1 MTYPNPLKVTLAL
14 LASASLQQPAQ
25 AARLAYEGFDYTQA
39 NGTSVA
45 GLNGGTGWLEA
56 FPTPDGP
63 HVLAD
68 GLTFTGLTTVGKSMN
83 RSNGTLTGDGR
94 NWASSFTSSTYWYS
108 LLVRSTI
115 GTDGNGPEGT
125 FNLFQ
130 QTSAEP
136 GAFTPQNGTGLEF
149 RKGTSGALQIK
160 AIGNGGATDVR
171 LVPGAQTHWVLGKVT
186 NSSHQVWVYAQS
198 EALPTVEPTSGGTTI
213 GGTPLTFR
221 QAAMSGRRFGSSGA
235 NSSITFDEI
244 CVGTTFAD
252 AFPPPIVLLPTFV
265 LSPTTGAEGRA
276 LTFTWEN
283 IPAGVTA
290 MELDPGNIPLTPSTS
305 GTHGPILAPS
315 TNETYT
321 LTYTVDG
328 IDSTLTQNFTVI
340 PPNFTLSPLTG
351 YAGDTLTLN
360 WQVPVGSTDVTLTPD
375 VGTPVV
381 LTTDPTTGAGT
392 TTLPAPSVI
401 TVYRLSYTYNS
412 TTVTLSTTPTFTP
425 NASVL
430 SVTPEVAVATRPLTI
445 SWRILPE
452 WDNNTVPEDNVV
464 LLQSS
469 PSGDFVNDLLDNV
482 VVTTN
487 TNGTTGAGTY
497 NTAPNVL
504 NATLGLTQYR
514 LVYKIGGVETV
525 VADTITQVQP
535 LILTNITASGLIDAV
550 NKYPVVNT
558 ALMNEGVPAYNDRD
572 HVWKAIPSFLQGAQF
587 VKLAQND
594 KLSAAFQVSFTAA
607 ETGTFFL
614 LLDNRVGDAAGGT
627 NPAAGT
633 DSPPLLPNTAGTMA
647 WVMNSGFVDSGVDIG
662 LDEGANATID
672 QSYSV
677 YFRQVNQGETFTF
690 YEQNDTSTGD
700 ANLRNMYGIAAVT
713 PQVVPIAFVVT
724 VPVITNGAST
734 TLQWTVP
741 PGSTVTINQGVGV
754 MTDQTDPATGVGST
768 FVNPT
773 ATTAYTLTYDPPG
786 AATPAVNIGPVSVT
800 VNNFAVTPDTITEG
814 QNATLTWQ
822 VPVGATAVTINNGV
836 GDVTLDTDAN
846 GAGSKDIKPTVSG
859 SYTLSYLAAGATTP
873 TNVATLYVTVVPL
886 ATPFQIWIGGDFGG
900 NAVPLEQQGPND
912 DPDQDGIDN
921 LVEYAMLGGD
931 PTRSN
936 VTPAVING
944 TLVTFNK
951 NLTAAGISY
960 ALEKSGD
967 LVNWVPATATTDD
980 ANLITYTLAP
990 PSPASEFIRL
1000 KVAQN

>member
-1 MTYPNPLKVTLAL
+1 MRHLSSLKITLAL
-14 LASASLQQPAQ
+14 LAGASLQQPLQ
-25 AARLAYEGFDYTQA
+25 AARLAYEGFEYTQA

-68 GLTFTGLTTVGKSMN
+68 GLTFTGLANRGKSMN

-94 NWASSFTSSTYWYS
+94 NWATSVDTAATYWYS
-108 LLVRSTI
+108 LLVRSTT
-115 GTDGNGPEGT
+115 GDGGNGPEGT

-130 QTSAEP
+130 EITGSLP
-136 GAFTPQNGTGLEF
+136 SQNGTGLEF
-149 RKGTSGALQIK
+149 RKGTVVSDLQIK
-160 AIGNGGATDVR
+160 VIGNGGATNVR
-171 LVPGAQTHWVLGKVT
+171 LVPPAQTHLVLGKVT
-186 NSSHQVWVYAQS
+186 NSSHQVWVYAQG
-198 EALPTVEPTSGGTTI
+198 ETLPTEEPTTGGTTMT
-213 GGTPLTFR
+213 GTLLTNR
-221 QAAMSGRRFGSSGA
+221 RPALAGRRFGSSGA

-252 AFPPPIVLLPTFV
+252 ALPPPIVLLPTFV

-290 MELDPGNIPLTPSTS
+290 MELDPGNIALTPSAS
-305 GTHGPILAPS
+305 GTHGLLAPS

-392 TTLPAPSVI
+392 TTLLAPSVP
-401 TVYRLSYTYNS
+401 TVYSLSYTYNS
-412 TTVTLSTTPTFTP
+412 NTVTLPTTPTFTP
-425 NASVL
+425 NASFL
-430 SVTPEVAVATRPLTI
+430 SVTPEVAVSTRPLTI

-452 WDNNTVPEDNVV
+452 WDNNAAPEDNVV
-464 LLQSS
+464 RLQSS
-469 PSGDFVNDLLDNV
+469 PTGDFVNNLADDV

-487 TNGTTGAGTY
+487 TNGTTGAGSY

-514 LVYKIGGVETV
+514 LVYKVGGVETV
-525 VADTITQVQP
+525 VADTITQVEP

-614 LLDNRVGDAAGGT
+614 LLDNRVGDAVGGT

-633 DSPPLLPNTAGTMA
+633 DSPPKLPNTAGTMA

-662 LDEGANATID
+662 LDEGANSTID

-677 YFRQVNQGETFTF
+677 YFRQVDQGETFTF

-700 ANLRNMYGIAAVT
+700 ANLRNMYGIAAVS
-713 PQVVPIAFVVT
+713 PQVVPIAFVAP
-724 VPVITNGAST
+724 VPVITKGAST
-734 TLQWTVP
+734 TLQWTVT
-741 PGSTVTINQGVGV
+741 PGSTVTINQGVDDV
-754 MTDQTDPATGVGST
+754 TLATDPLTGVGST
-768 FVNPT
+768 PITPT

-786 AATPAVNIGPVSVT
+786 SATPAVNLGPVTVT
-800 VNNFAVTPDTITEG
+800 VNDFTATPSTIDEG
-814 QNATLTWQ
+814 QSTTLAWQ
-822 VPVGATAVTINNGV
+822 VPPGATAVTISNGV
-836 GDVTLDTDAN
+836 VIVPEDTDAN
-846 GAGSKDIKPTVSG
+846 GVGSKNITPTVSG
-859 SYTLSYLAAGATTP
+859 NYTLSYTAAGATTP
-873 TNVATLYVTVVPL
+873 TTVGSVFVTVNPDMSF
-886 ATPFQIWIGGDFGG
+886 AGWIDNNFGG
-900 NAVPLEQQGPND
+900 NTVPVGQRGPND
-912 DPDQDGIDN
+912 DPDNDGIDN
-921 LVEYAMLGGD
+921 LVEYAILGGD
-931 PTRSN
+931 PTRST
-936 VTPAVING
+936 VSPAIISG

-951 NLTAAGISY
+951 NPDAAGISY

-967 LVNWVPATATTDD
+967 LALWDPATAATNDPSV
-980 ANLITYTLAP
+980 ITYTLVP
-990 PSPASEFIRL
+990 PSPASEFVRL
-1000 KVAQN
+1000 KVTQN